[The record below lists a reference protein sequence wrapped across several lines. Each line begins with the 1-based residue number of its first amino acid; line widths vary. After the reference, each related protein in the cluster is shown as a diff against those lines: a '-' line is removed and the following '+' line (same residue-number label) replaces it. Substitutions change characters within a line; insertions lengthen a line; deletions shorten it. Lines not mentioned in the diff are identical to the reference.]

1 MIPATRQIV
10 TKTRLQQSFG
20 GFCRKE
26 KSYINLVT
34 AESIGKTFVETH
46 VATSLHKWLS
56 DNSSPFLCI
65 AGPRQ
70 STTNLA
76 SQLAT
81 ALCASVT
88 QSSIP
93 LIQGSCILSPGGT
106 PDDSDQR
113 STVLVRLVYSLI
125 AQLIDILPEDYQSA
139 ETISIAGL
147 DGTTETFE
155 LALRVLAILLRAS
168 PSPLFCVIDNFQCLE
183 RPSKD
188 NSNLSG
194 LLSVLQEHGRQCKT
208 ALVPRPL
215 KVLFTTSGR
224 SMSLLKELEPRTIV
238 MIDQLVTGHAPGSTR
253 RRQRPLSPTT
263 LARFLESFKINGEVE
278 IS

>member
-1 MIPATRQIV
+1 MIPATRQTV

-34 AESIGKTFVETH
+34 AGSIGKTFVETH

-76 SQLAT
+76 SRLAT
-81 ALCASVT
+81 AVCASVT

-106 PDDSDQR
+106 PNDSDQ
-113 STVLVRLVYSLI
+113 TVLVRLVYSLI

-139 ETISIAGL
+139 ETISIADL
-147 DGTTETFE
+147 DGTTQT
-155 LALRVLAILLRAS
+155 LGRALRVLAILLRAS

-194 LLSVLQEHGRQCKT
+194 LLNVLQEHGRQCKT
-208 ALVPRPL
+208 SLVPRPL

-253 RRQRPLSPTT
+253 RRQQPLSPTT
-263 LARFLESFKINGEVE
+263 LARFLESFKIKGDVE